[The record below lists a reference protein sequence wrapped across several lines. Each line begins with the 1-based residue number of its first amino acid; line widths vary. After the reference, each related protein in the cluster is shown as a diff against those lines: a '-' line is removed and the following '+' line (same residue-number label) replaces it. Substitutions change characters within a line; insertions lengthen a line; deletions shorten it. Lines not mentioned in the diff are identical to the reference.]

1 MSYFECCIYFFLKLN
16 DLHPRAILNSI
27 LDKVL
32 KFFIF
37 PANIYLFKI
46 NSRNAKKMLWNIF
59 RVNNKSTRTTST
71 PPENIRKPLFFSLVN
86 LWFSDVFRG
95 IHIVLVFLLLTLDI
109 FHTFFLVCLLL
120 FLNKEMLAGLFAF
133 MKNIIFQKLSLY
145 LFATSQESLEG
156 L

>member
-46 NSRNAKKMLWNIF
+46 NSRNTKKCCEISSELIIKALE
-59 RVNNKSTRTTST
+59 RRQHPLKTS
-71 PPENIRKPLFFSLVN
+71 ENLCFSHL
-86 LWFSDVFRG
+86 LTFGFLMFSGG